1 MTGSFRGLIRFNS
14 KETRGT
20 ERQSLKCAL
29 AHYTTWPLARPLNER
44 RKNFDNDEI
53 AQEPAV
59 AKRMVSSDAQAKLM
73 LASKVEPSMDS
84 FQTWDPQPVSEAGT
98 RITSGEMSSLQ
109 SKLVQFPSH

>member
-1 MTGSFRGLIRFNS
+1 MRNSPRKPAFPRARESGVGLASLGPDSVVTGSFRGLIRFNS

-29 AHYTTWPLARPLNER
+29 GHYTTWPLARPLNER

-59 AKRMVSSDAQAKLM
+59 AKRMVSSDAQGGTG
-73 LASKVEPSMDS
+73 PSARFRS
-84 FQTWDPQPVSEAGT
+84 RNT
-98 RITSGEMSSLQ
+98 
-109 SKLVQFPSH
+109 HY